1 MIRDCVFSI
10 LQYYSVLHEEFF
22 LNFLLPYFVTDS
34 VLYFAGSVADVGGS
48 ESGFSSEEIILHT
61 HDALTYDQH
70 RRLNDG
76 TGFYWCV
83 SKDAANVYMLQTAL
97 NWTCSSFGGGVNCNP
112 IYAGGNCYLPNTI
125 QKHSSWAF
133 NMYYNSQSGAPDSCN
148 FSGTAMVTINDPS
161 EYANSQSPTLFQALS
176 IKCVPCNRP
185 HIHIP
190 CLCTVSSMM
199 HS

>member
-1 MIRDCVFSI
+1 MIFSLIVF
-10 LQYYSVLHEEFF
+10 FPF
-22 LNFLLPYFVTDS
+22 FVTDS
-34 VLYFAGSVADVGGS
+34 VAYFAGTAGARSVADVGGS
-48 ESGFSSEEIILHT
+48 ESGFSSEEIVLHI
-61 HDALTYDQH
+61 HDSLTYDQH

-76 TGFYWCV
+76 TGYYWCV
-83 SKDAANVYMLQTAL
+83 SKDGANVYMLQTAL

-161 EYANSQSPTLFQALS
+161 E
-176 IKCVPCNRP
+176 
-185 HIHIP
+185 
-190 CLCTVSSMM
+190 
-199 HS
+199 